1 MNILKSKK
9 EVKKILDIL
18 SKTYTNPQTVLKY
31 NNNFELL
38 IAVML
43 SAQTTDNQ
51 VNKVTPKLFEKFKT
65 PEDFAKLEPE
75 ELEKYIKGVGLY
87 KTKSKNII
95 KTAKILVEKYNGKI
109 PETREELIKLPGVGR
124 KTANVIL
131 SVALGKDAIAVDTHV
146 FRVANRIG
154 LANSKDVRGTEE
166 DLMKVIPKELW
177 GKAHH
182 WLIFHGRNT
191 CKARNPK
198 CGECP
203 IKDYCDYYKK

>member
-203 IKDYCDYYKK
+203 IKDYCDYNKK